1 MEIEESNL
9 NIENKN
15 NKKLKNF
22 LLNKYYNELD
32 EDLTLNLAN
41 IQEKNLRCS
50 AIRAKWLMYLSK
62 EKENR
67 KLLKKTKEELKNSL
81 LNRQESDSN
90 KSILRQKNEDNLL
103 KDNEQLKKINDA
115 IDQLDEIIIFLEYT
129 WNIMNDFGYNIKN
142 IIELIKLE
150 QV

>member
-1 MEIEESNL
+1 MDNSEIDI
-9 NIENKN
+9 NIEKR
-15 NKKLKNF
+15 NKKLKNS
-22 LLNKYYNELD
+22 LLNNYYQELD
-32 EDLTLNLAN
+32 EDLNLTIAN
-41 IQEKNLRCS
+41 IQERNLRCS
-50 AIRAKWLMYLSK
+50 SIRAKWLMYLTK

-67 KLLKKTKEELKNSL
+67 KLLKRTKDELKSSL
-81 LNRQESDSN
+81 LNKHESDSN
-90 KSILRQKNEDNLL
+90 KSILRQKNEDTIL